1 MSLEW
6 FCRGGGPAALCLAIE
21 TALLSPVVLG
31 LLAAALSVDLH
42 TRPAALS
49 GRRE

>member
-6 FCRGGGPAALCLAIE
+6 FRRGGGPAALCLAIE

-31 LLAAALSVDLH
+31 LAVPGPALVSQAMD
-42 TRPAALS
+42 R
-49 GRRE
+49 